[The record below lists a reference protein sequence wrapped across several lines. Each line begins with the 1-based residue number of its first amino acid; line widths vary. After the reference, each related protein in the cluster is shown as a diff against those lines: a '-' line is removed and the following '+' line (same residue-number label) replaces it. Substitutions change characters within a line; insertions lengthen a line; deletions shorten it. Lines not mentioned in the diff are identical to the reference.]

1 MVCAGFKGPFNTMI
15 CTIKFVIQRLRSE
28 LKVGGAEHT
37 SPEGATYEGGQGG
50 PPPEN
55 FEN

>member
-1 MVCAGFKGPFNTMI
+1 M
-15 CTIKFVIQRLRSE
+15 IQRLRNE
-28 LKVGGAEHT
+28 LKVGGGGGAEHT
-37 SPEGATYEGGQGG
+37 SPEGATYEGGLGG